1 MPLRQMYK
9 RQKRKI
15 QMVHSNN
22 YVKKDLPKGM
32 IMLGWIL
39 LVVGVILGL
48 AAFLIDYQR
57 AVSNYLLAYMFILSI
72 GIGSLFLIALEYV
85 AGADWSTPL
94 RRVIEFFSSLIPF
107 LFILV
112 IPLLFS
118 AHDLFHWT
126 HEEAVAEDAILQGKA
141 PYLNMTFF
149 IIRVLVILVV
159 WTVFWFMLIRNS
171 ERQDDT
177 GEPVLTKRNIT
188 LSAIFIPVF
197 ALTVTVSAV
206 DWIMSLEPHWFSTIF
221 GVYFF
226 SGAVV
231 ASLAAVTLGVVTLKE
246 RGYMHP
252 RIINDH
258 YYSLGA
264 LMFAFINFW
273 GYIAFS
279 QYMLIWYAD
288 LPEENFWFLQRW
300 QGGWEYISVLLI
312 IVHFV
317 VPYAALLSQPSK
329 MDPKR
334 LKFVSFWIL
343 IAHAVDLYWL
353 ILPNMYKEGFS
364 LSWIDFVFP
373 VFMAGFII
381 VIFNLRAG
389 KKNLIPIGDPKLE
402 RGLNFHL

>member
-1 MPLRQMYK
+1 
-9 RQKRKI
+9 
-15 QMVHSNN
+15 MVQTKD
-22 YVKKDLPKGM
+22 YVKKDLPSGM
-32 IMLGWIL
+32 IRLGWIL
-39 LVVGVILGL
+39 LAVGAILGL

-57 AVSNYLLAYMFILSI
+57 AVFNYLLVFLYITSI
-72 GIGSLFLIALEYV
+72 GVGSLFLIALEYV
-85 AGADWSTPL
+85 AGAEWSTPI
-94 RRVIEFFSSLIPF
+94 RRVIEFFATLIPF
-107 LFILV
+107 LIILV
-112 IPLLFS
+112 IPLLFAS
-118 AHDLFHWT
+118 HDLFHWT
-126 HEEAVAEDAILQGKA
+126 HEDAVADDIILQGKT
-141 PYLNMTFF
+141 PYLNLPFF
-149 IIRVLVILVV
+149 IIRVIVILAV
-159 WTVFWFMLIRNS
+159 WTVFWFFLIRNS
-171 ERQDDT
+171 EKQDET
-177 GEPVLTKRNIT
+177 GDQLLTKRNIT
-188 LSAIFIPVF
+188 ISAIFIPVF
-197 ALTVTVSAV
+197 AITVTVTAV

-231 ASLAAVTLGVVTLKE
+231 GALAAITLGTVTLKE
-246 RGYMHP
+246 RGYLHP

-264 LMFAFINFW
+264 LQFAFINFW

-279 QYMLIWYAD
+279 QYLLIWYAD
-288 LPEENFWFLQRW
+288 LPEENFWFLERW
-300 QGGWEYISVLLI
+300 AGGWEYVSILLI

-334 LKFVSFWIL
+334 LKFVSVWIL

-353 ILPNMYKEGFS
+353 ILPNMGTGFN
-364 LSWIDFVFP
+364 LHWMDFVFP
-373 VFMAGFII
+373 IFMAGFII